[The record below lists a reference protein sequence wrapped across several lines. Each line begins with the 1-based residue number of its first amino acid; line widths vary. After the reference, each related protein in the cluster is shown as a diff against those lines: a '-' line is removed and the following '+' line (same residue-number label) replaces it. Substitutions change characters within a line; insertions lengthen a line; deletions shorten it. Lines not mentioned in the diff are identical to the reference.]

1 MFGTIAR
8 VQVAPGRK
16 EALRQVMA
24 EDASAVIP
32 GWIADYLF
40 ESAADPGVC
49 HLVALFEDE
58 ASYIAN
64 ANSPAQHERYL
75 KFRAC
80 LLEDPQWN
88 DGHVLSAVGPGAHH
102 TA

>member
-8 VQVAPGRK
+8 VQLKPGMK
-16 EALRQVMA
+16 DTLLAVMG
-24 EDASAVIP
+24 EDASADIP

-40 ESAADPGVC
+40 ESTTHPQVC
-49 HLVALFEDE
+49 FLVAFFKDE

-64 ANSPAQHERYL
+64 ADSPAQHERYL

-80 LLEDPQWN
+80 LAADPEWN
-88 DGHVLSAVGPGAHH
+88 DGHILAAIGPGAY
-102 TA
+102 

>member
-8 VQVAPGRK
+8 VRLKPGKK
-16 EALRQVMA
+16 EALRHAMA
-24 EDASAVIP
+24 EEDTAEIS

-40 ESAADPGVC
+40 ESSQEAQVC
-49 HLVALFEDE
+49 YLVAFFKDE

-64 ANSPAQHERYL
+64 ADSSAQHERYL

-80 LLEDPQWN
+80 LVDDPEWN
-88 DGHVLSAVGPGAHH
+88 DGHVISATGPGAYR
-102 TA
+102 T